1 MGLRQSCWNCR
12 LLEGGENRSSR
23 SDRDVERSF
32 AGGRSGSQ
40 LQLLEM
46 LLYLRRGG
54 SQTDLLELVCA
65 GGEVDLR

>member
-1 MGLRQSCWNCR
+1 M
-12 LLEGGENRSSR
+12 LEEKWI
-23 SDRDVERSF
+23 SDRAVGTGELEEKWSGCF

-40 LQLLEM
+40 LELLEM
-46 LLYLRRGG
+46 LLYWRRGG